1 MGMPV
6 KLSDELVRKA
16 RKEAARSR
24 RSITAQ
30 VEHWASLG
38 RMAEKSI
45 PAAVVENIGRR
56 GLAGSHPVV
65 SFLERI
71 AEADMRVA
79 AERKLGFLEGPR
91 YESDPGNR
99 RGIVE
104 VHHDG
109 RRIRGVWD
117 MKLNAFVSTAA
128 RARRRS

>member
-6 KLSDELVRKA
+6 KLSDQLVRRA
-16 RKEAARSR
+16 RREAVRSR

-45 PAAVVENIGRR
+45 PTALVENVGRR
-56 GLAGSHPVV
+56 GHAASHPVV

-71 AEADMRVA
+71 SEADMRAA
-79 AERKLGFLEGPR
+79 AERKLAFLNGPR
-91 YESDPGNR
+91 YESDPDKR

-104 VHHDG
+104 VHDDG
-109 RRIRGVWD
+109 RRLRGAWD
-117 MKLNAFVSTAA
+117 MKLNAFVPAA
-128 RARRRS
+128 APARRRK

>member
-45 PAAVVENIGRR
+45 PAAIVENLRRR
-56 GLAGSHPVV
+56 GLAASHPVV

-71 AEADMRVA
+71 SEADMRAA
-79 AERKLGFLEGPR
+79 AERKLGFLKGPR

-99 RGIVE
+99 RGIIE
-104 VHHDG
+104 VHDDG
-109 RRIRGVWD
+109 RRIRGAWD
-117 MKLNAFVSTAA
+117 MKLNAFVPAAA
-128 RARRRS
+128 RDRRRR

>member
-45 PAAVVENIGRR
+45 PTAVVENLGRR
-56 GLAGSHPVV
+56 GLAGPHPVV

-71 AEADMRVA
+71 AEADMRMA
-79 AERKLGFLEGPR
+79 TERKLGFLKGPR

-99 RGIVE
+99 SGIVE
-104 VHHDG
+104 VHDDG
-109 RRIRGVWD
+109 RRIRGAWD
-117 MKLNAFVSTAA
+117 VKLNAFVSAAA
-128 RARRRS
+128 RARHRS